1 MTAPAEI
8 QTSSCNTR
16 DGTFFSA
23 ISTNRLMNR
32 FPLWPITLAL
42 CVTLLQI
49 AVALFLLAPDGPFSD
64 RYATLVQHDSYW
76 FMNIVNRGYGTTV
89 PPVGYKTMEISNVA
103 FFPGYPAMAALAHY
117 VFRFNTTSAL
127 LITAQ
132 IAAFGFWSYFFLFC
146 KRWNISPV
154 LQFFGAL
161 SIVAHPAAFFL
172 VAGYSE
178 SLFLM
183 ALVGF
188 IYWST
193 TEGRTAKVLAAIHG
207 IVMSATRIV
216 GLPCAAF
223 PVVRSLVAK
232 EWRSLHAPVSGLRRY
247 RNAIA
252 PTLVAMLGGLLFFA
266 YCQVRWGNWNL
277 YLLTQAAGWG
287 ISPDYLAVFKPSSYR
302 WLVPALHDPTAA
314 SQMSVTLG
322 ALLFLAIAIC
332 EIRMWPTRSR
342 SGPVAAAT
350 LTPPAANSNRSGSG
364 SDWPTRAGIYFC
376 ALTVFYLSISGV
388 ASVNMESMLRYEFS
402 AQALLV
408 LAFLNFLGQF
418 ETAPK
423 LLRAFGMGA
432 VALACAA
439 GLSVQVWY
447 VWNFTRGNWV
457 A

>member
-1 MTAPAEI
+1 
-8 QTSSCNTR
+8 
-16 DGTFFSA
+16 
-23 ISTNRLMNR
+23 MNR
-32 FPLWPITLAL
+32 FPLRPITMAL
-42 CVTLLQI
+42 CVTFAQI
-49 AVALFLLAPDGPFSD
+49 TVALFLLAPNGPFSD

-89 PPVGYKTMEISNVA
+89 PPVGYKTMEVSNVA
-103 FFPGYPAMAALAHY
+103 FFPAYPALAALAHY
-117 VFRFNTTSAL
+117 VFRFNTTKAL

-132 IAAFGFWSYFFLFC
+132 TAAFGFWSYFFLLC
-146 KRWNISPV
+146 QRWSISPL

-161 SIVAHPAAFFL
+161 SILAHPVAFFL

-193 TEGRTAKVLAAIHG
+193 VEGRTAKVLAAIHG
-207 IVMSATRIV
+207 VVMSATRIV

-223 PVVRSLVAK
+223 PVVRSLVARG
-232 EWRSLHAPVSGLRRY
+232 WRSLRAPLSWLRQY
-247 RNAIA
+247 GNAIA
-252 PTLVAMLGGLLFFA
+252 LMLVAMLGGLLFFG
-266 YCQVRWGNWNL
+266 YCQLRWGNWNL
-277 YLLTQAAGWG
+277 YMLTQAAGWG

-332 EIRMWPTRSR
+332 EFAMWRTRSR
-342 SGPVAAAT
+342 SGP
-350 LTPPAANSNRSGSG
+350 GM
-364 SDWPTRAGIYFC
+364 DWPTRAGIYFC

-388 ASVNMESMLRYEFS
+388 AGVNMESMLRYEFI
-402 AQALLV
+402 AHALLV
-408 LAFLNFLGQF
+408 LAFLNFLRQF

-432 VALACAA
+432 ILLACVA
-439 GLSVQVWY
+439 GLSLQAWY

>member
-1 MTAPAEI
+1 MNALAEL

-32 FPLWPITLAL
+32 FPLRPITMAL
-42 CVTLLQI
+42 CVTIAQI
-49 AVALFLLAPDGPFSD
+49 SVALFLLAPDGPFAD
-64 RYATLVQHDSYW
+64 RYGTLVQHDSYW

-89 PPVGYKTMEISNVA
+89 PPIGYKTMEISNVA
-103 FFPGYPAMAALAHY
+103 FFPAYPAVAALVHY
-117 VFRFNTTSAL
+117 VFRFNTTNAL

-132 IAAFGFWSYFFLFC
+132 TAAFGFWSYFFLC
-146 KRWNISPV
+146 CQRWNISPL

-161 SIVAHPAAFFL
+161 SILAHPAAFFL

-183 ALVGF
+183 TLVGF

-193 TEGRTAKVLAAIHG
+193 NDGRTAKVLAAIHG

-223 PVVRSLVAK
+223 PVVRSLVAR
-232 EWRSLHAPVSGLRRY
+232 EWRRLHAPWSWLRQY
-247 RNAIA
+247 GNAIGL
-252 PTLVAMLGGLLFFA
+252 TLVAMLGGLLFFG
-266 YCQVRWGNWNL
+266 YCQLRWGNWNL
-277 YLLTQAAGWG
+277 YMLTQAAGWG
-287 ISPDYLAVFKPSSYR
+287 ISPDYLALFKPSSYR
-302 WLVPALHDPTAA
+302 WLVPALHDPTEA
-314 SQMSVTLG
+314 SQMSVPLG
-322 ALLFLAIAIC
+322 ALLFGAIAIC
-332 EIRMWPTRSR
+332 EIVMWRARAR
-342 SGPVAAAT
+342 SGLVAAA
-350 LTPPAANSNRSGSG
+350 S
-364 SDWPTRAGIYFC
+364 SDWSHQSMDWPMRAGLYFC
-376 ALTVFYLSISGV
+376 GFTVFYLSISGV

-402 AQALLV
+402 AHALLV

-439 GLSVQVWY
+439 GLSMQAWY

>member
-1 MTAPAEI
+1 
-8 QTSSCNTR
+8 
-16 DGTFFSA
+16 
-23 ISTNRLMNR
+23 
-32 FPLWPITLAL
+32 
-42 CVTLLQI
+42 
-49 AVALFLLAPDGPFSD
+49 
-64 RYATLVQHDSYW
+64 
-76 FMNIVNRGYGTTV
+76 
-89 PPVGYKTMEISNVA
+89 MEISNVA
-103 FFPGYPAMAALAHY
+103 FFPGYPAIAALVHY
-117 VFRFNTTSAL
+117 VFRFNTTNAL

-146 KRWNISPV
+146 QRWNISPL
-154 LQFFGAL
+154 LQLFGAL
-161 SIVAHPAAFFL
+161 SILAHPAAFFL

-193 TEGRTAKVLAAIHG
+193 TEGRTAKVLAVIHG

-216 GLPCAAF
+216 GIPCAAF
-223 PVVRSLVAK
+223 PIVRSLVAK
-232 EWRSLHAPVSGLRRY
+232 GWRSLHAPRSWLRQY
-247 RNAIA
+247 GNAIA
-252 PTLVAMLGGLLFFA
+252 LMLVAMLGGLLFFA
-266 YCQVRWGNWNL
+266 YCQLRWGNWNL

-302 WLVPALHDPTAA
+302 WLVPALGDPTAA

-322 ALLFLAIAIC
+322 AGLFLAIAIC
-332 EIRMWPTRSR
+332 EIAMWRTRGR
-342 SGPVAAAT
+342 FGPVAAAT
-350 LTPPAANSNRSGSG
+350 RTRPVASSNRSGPG
-364 SDWPTRAGIYFC
+364 MDWPTRAGIYFC

-402 AQALLV
+402 AHTLLV

-439 GLSVQVWY
+439 GLSLQAWY

>member
-1 MTAPAEI
+1 MSALAEI

-23 ISTNRLMNR
+23 ISANQLMNR
-32 FPLWPITLAL
+32 FPLRPVAMAL
-42 CVTLLQI
+42 CVTLTQI

-76 FMNIVNRGYGTTV
+76 FMNIVNRGYGTIV
-89 PPVGYKTMEISNVA
+89 PPIGYKTMEISNVA
-103 FFPGYPAMAALAHY
+103 FFPAYPAIAALVHY
-117 VFRFNTTSAL
+117 VVRLDTTSAL
-127 LITAQ
+127 LVTAQ
-132 IAAFGFWSYFFLFC
+132 AAAFGFWSYFFLFC
-146 KRWNISPV
+146 QRWNISPL

-161 SIVAHPAAFFL
+161 SILAHPAAFFL

-207 IVMSATRIV
+207 VVMSATRIV

-223 PVVRSLVAK
+223 PVVHSLVARG
-232 EWRSLHAPVSGLRRY
+232 WRSLNAPSSWLRQY
-247 RNAIA
+247 GNAIA
-252 PTLVAMLGGLLFFA
+252 LTLVAMLGALLFFA
-266 YCQVRWGNWNL
+266 YCQLRWGTWNL
-277 YLLTQAAGWG
+277 YMLTQAAGWG
-287 ISPDYLAVFKPSSYR
+287 ISPDYLALLKPSSYR
-302 WLVPALHDPTAA
+302 WLVPALHNPTEA
-314 SQMSVTLG
+314 SQVSVPLG
-322 ALLFLAIAIC
+322 ALLFGAIAIC
-332 EIRMWPTRSR
+332 EIVMWRAR
-342 SGPVAAAT
+342 GRCGPVVAAT
-350 LTPPAANSNRSGSG
+350 QTGLAAT
-364 SDWPTRAGIYFC
+364 SDWSHRAMDWPMRAGIYFC
-376 ALTVFYLSISGV
+376 GFTVFYLSISGV

-402 AQALLV
+402 AHALLV

-423 LLRAFGMGA
+423 LLRTFGMGA
-432 VALACAA
+432 VGLAGAA
-439 GLSVQVWY
+439 GLSMQAWY
-447 VWNFTRGNWV
+447 IWNFTRGNWV